1 MNHPK
6 DIPVTPE
13 EEIYWQEIGDRIEI
27 VNQNLCLFTCEERTW
42 HEMDWRGA

>member
-13 EEIYWQEIGDRIEI
+13 EEIYWQEIGQRIEI
-27 VNQNLCLFTCEERTW
+27 SNQHESLFTLDEDTW
-42 HEMDWRGA
+42 KNLIT

>member
-13 EEIYWQEIGDRIEI
+13 EEIYWEEIGQRIEI
-27 VNQNLCLFTCEERTW
+27 VNQQESLFTLDEDTW
-42 HEMDWRGA
+42 KNLIT